1 MRRTAWH
8 NMQQLAWQSRWQGG
22 WLRGRRGLLK
32 KIVGLGV
39 LLGLVFAGPVGVA
52 TSLRAEEHA
61 IPIRIAAGPH
71 GRTQV
76 PVRVPVELP
85 AGKWVSASLRTAAGA
100 TFPAQLTAPSLAAR
114 DPETGGGARGEVCFL
129 LPELAAEQELAATI
143 TLSTTPRPLG
153 PEFAWLEGGPGVAE
167 LRYDDRPVMRAML
180 PALDESTPEKRAETY
195 KPYHHLFDA
204 TGQLLLTK
212 GPGGLF
218 PHHRGL
224 FYGFNK
230 IRYGTDQGAD
240 TWHCNKGEFQST
252 EGIVAREAGPVVGGH
267 RLHVAWHGRDGAVFA
282 DELRELTAWN
292 TPRGVLIEIASRLT
306 SRVGP
311 IELDGDPQHAGFQFR
326 ATQRVP
332 DETKDKTRY
341 LRPDG
346 LGEPGQFRNWPDVK
360 THVNLPWHALLFVVG
375 NQDYSACFVDHPQN
389 PKDSR
394 FSERDYGRFGSY
406 FETRVDTDRPLF
418 IRYRFWLQSGALTA
432 PQAESLSRDFVT
444 PPVVTGG

>member
-1 MRRTAWH
+1 MQRTVWQTVQRLGQPWYRR
-8 NMQQLAWQSRWQGG
+8 RPF
-22 WLRGRRGLLK
+22 GRIMGLWGLLALAV
-32 KIVGLGV
+32 VGTG
-39 LLGLVFAGPVGVA
+39 GES
-52 TSLRAEEHA
+52 TRLRAEEHA
-61 IPIRIAAGPH
+61 IPVKIAAGAE
-71 GRTQV
+71 GRSLV
-76 PVRVPVELP
+76 PMRVPVELP
-85 AGKWVSASLRTAAGA
+85 AGKWVSATLRTAAGA
-100 TFPAQLTAPSLAAR
+100 TLPAQLTGPSLAPR
-114 DPETGGGARGEVCFL
+114 DPEAGGPARGEVCFL
-129 LPELAAEQELAATI
+129 LPELAAGQELAATI
-143 TLSTTPRPLG
+143 TLSTAPRPMA

-230 IRYGTDQGAD
+230 IRYGKDLGAD

-282 DELRELTAWN
+282 EELRELTAWN

-306 SRVGP
+306 SKVGP

-326 ATQRVP
+326 ATQLVP
-332 DETKDKTRY
+332 DQTKAKTRY

-346 LGEPGQFRNWPDVK
+346 LGEPGQFRNWPDVR

-389 PKDSR
+389 PKEAR

-406 FETRVDTDRPLF
+406 FEARVDTDQPLF
-418 IRYRFWLQSGALTA
+418 IRYRFWLQSGTLTA
-432 PQAESLSRDFVT
+432 AQAEALSRDFVT